1 MIKETLPKYQEL
13 VPLVVEAIKAHGG
26 QVSNKEIHDYCVK
39 SLGLSAEAVSILHK
53 GKRTELEYR
62 LAWART
68 MAKSKGLIKSAGRM
82 TWSLV

>member
-1 MIKETLPKYQEL
+1 MSRESLPKYQEL
-13 VPLVVEAIKAHGG
+13 VPLVIEAIKAQGG

-39 SLGLSAEAVSILHK
+39 SLGLSVEAVSIPHK
-53 GKRTELEYR
+53 GNRTEFEYR

-68 MAKSKGLIKSAGRM
+68 MAKSKGFIKSAGRM